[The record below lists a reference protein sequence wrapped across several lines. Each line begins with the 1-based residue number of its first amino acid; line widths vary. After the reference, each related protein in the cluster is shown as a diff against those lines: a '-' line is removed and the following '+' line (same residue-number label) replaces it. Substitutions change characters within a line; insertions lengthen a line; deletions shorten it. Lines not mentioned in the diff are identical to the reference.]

1 MDMMETFRQTYLE
14 ESFEGLDIMEAG
26 LLNLPPGVPDNEK
39 INEIFRAAHS
49 IKGGSGTFGFNEIA
63 GFTHVL
69 ETLLDEMRDGTREV
83 TQESVEAMLAA
94 VDVLRGM
101 LTRLQNREEIDEERA
116 NEVQSWL
123 ERILSGADGSLDN
136 DEQSVSDAS
145 TQDSQVVANSDTPEA
160 NDGIWTIQLKPEKEL
175 LQTGNEPLRILREL
189 ESLGKIEV
197 VANTNN
203 IPLGTEFNPEELY
216 IDWSITLQG
225 NEIEEEEVKEVFEW
239 IDGDGAEVTITAP
252 KPIEAEVAPAPV
264 ESAPTPV
271 TQEPVKAPEKAQ
283 APKPAAK
290 PPKPAA
296 SKAGKA
302 VAKVAEKAPKQE
314 GSIRVDLNKIDQ
326 LVNLVGELVITQSML
341 SQFGEQAEQA
351 QESKESSMEWV
362 DKLKEGL
369 THLERHTR
377 ELQESVMNIRML
389 PVSFAFNRMP
399 RIVHDVTQKLGKK
412 IDLVMEGEG
421 TELDKTMLE
430 QLTDPLVHIVR
441 NSIDHGVE
449 MPERRAEQG
458 KPETGT
464 VKMAAFHQGGNI
476 LIQITDDGA
485 GIDHEVIER
494 KAIEKGVI
502 EEDHN
507 LTRQEIVDLIFH
519 PGFSTADVVS
529 DISGRGVGMDVVRRN
544 IRGLGGSVDVKT
556 TIGEGSV
563 FTIRLPL
570 TLAILDGQLCK
581 VGSQTYVFPLVSII
595 ESIQVD
601 KSLVKGIAGET
612 ELYKLRDSY
621 IPVIRLHK
629 KMGVDDAQEDLEKG
643 LLVVVEDAG
652 NRAGIFVDDLLGQ
665 QQVVIKSLENNFMK
679 IDGVAGATILGD
691 GTVSL
696 ILDITE
702 TVISS
707 NKNGSAH
714 LNAA

>member
-14 ESFEGLDIMEAG
+14 ESFEGLDVMETG
-26 LLNLPPGVPDNEK
+26 LLELPPGKPDNEK

-49 IKGGSGTFGFNEIA
+49 IKGGSGTFGFSEIA

-69 ETLLDEMRDGTREV
+69 ETLLDEMRDDRRDV
-83 TQESVEAMLAA
+83 TQESIDAMLAA
-94 VDVLRGM
+94 VDILRDM
-101 LTRLQNREEIDEERA
+101 LTKLQNHEPIDEERA
-116 NEVQSWL
+116 SQVQSVL
-123 ERILSGADGSLDN
+123 EAILGGEESPQTTAESSDQTPVIEASGGDWN
-136 DEQSVSDAS
+136 
-145 TQDSQVVANSDTPEA
+145 
-160 NDGIWTIQLKPEKEL
+160 IQIIPDKSL
-175 LQTGNEPLRILREL
+175 LQTGNEPLRIFREL
-189 ESLGKIEV
+189 E
-197 VANTNN
+197 T
-203 IPLGTEFNPEELY
+203 LGTLQVSADWEGLPNSSTFDPESLY
-216 IDWSITLQG
+216 MKWDLTLSG
-225 NEIEEEEVKEVFEW
+225 DSVKEDDINEVFEW
-239 IDGDGAEVTITAP
+239 IDGDGAEIKISAPVTEAKPVENVAAPVVEKTPAPATSATSEPVAAKPAP
-252 KPIEAEVAPAPV
+252 KAP
-264 ESAPTPV
+264 S
-271 TQEPVKAPEKAQ
+271 
-283 APKPAAK
+283 KPAAK
-290 PPKPAA
+290 AA
-296 SKAGKA
+296 
-302 VAKVAEKAPKQE
+302 ENKAPKQE
-314 GSIRVDLNKIDQ
+314 GSIRVDLSKIDQ
-326 LVNLVGELVITQSML
+326 MVNLVGELVITQSML
-341 SQFGEQAEQA
+341 SQFGEQAEQSS
-351 QESKESSMEWV
+351 ENSKEANMEWV

-399 RIVHDVTQKLGKK
+399 RIVHDVSQKLGKQ
-412 IDLVMEGEG
+412 IELVMEGEG

-441 NSIDHGVE
+441 NSIDHGIENPAV
-449 MPERRAEQG
+449 RTAAG
-458 KPETGT
+458 KPEQGI

-485 GIDHEVIER
+485 GIDYRKIEA

-507 LTRQEIVDLIFH
+507 LNKDEIVDLIFH
-519 PGFSTADVVS
+519 AGFSTADVVS

-570 TLAILDGQLCK
+570 TLAILDGQLCS
-581 VGSQTYVFPLVSII
+581 VGSQTYVFPLISII

-601 KSLVKGIAGET
+601 KAHVKGIAGET

-629 KMGVDDAQEDLEKG
+629 KLGIQDAQEDLSDG

-652 NRAGIFVDDLLGQ
+652 QRAGVFVDDLLGQ
-665 QQVVIKSLENNFMK
+665 QQVVIKSLESNFMK
-679 IDGVAGATILGD
+679 IEGIAGATILGD

-696 ILDITE
+696 ILDVSE
-702 TVISS
+702 TVSS
-707 NKNGSAH
+707 HKGG
-714 LNAA
+714 NAKVNVA

>member
-14 ESFEGLDIMEAG
+14 ESFEGLDVMETG
-26 LLNLPPGVPDNEK
+26 LLELPPGKPDNEK

-49 IKGGSGTFGFNEIA
+49 IKGGSGTFGFSEIA

-69 ETLLDEMRDGTREV
+69 ETLLDEMRDDRRDV
-83 TQESVEAMLAA
+83 TQESIDAMLAA
-94 VDVLRGM
+94 VDILRDM
-101 LTRLQNREEIDEERA
+101 LTKLQNHEPIDEERA
-116 NEVQSWL
+116 SEVQSVL
-123 ERILSGADGSLDN
+123 EAILGGEESANSPSESSGEAAVS
-136 DEQSVSDAS
+136 EVSDG
-145 TQDSQVVANSDTPEA
+145 DWN
-160 NDGIWTIQLKPEKEL
+160 IQIIPDKSL
-175 LQTGNEPLRILREL
+175 LQTGNEPLRIFREL
-189 ESLGKIEV
+189 E
-197 VANTNN
+197 T
-203 IPLGTEFNPEELY
+203 LGTLNVSADWEALPNSSTFDPESLY
-216 IDWSITLQG
+216 MKWDLTLSG
-225 NEIEEEEVKEVFEW
+225 DSVNEDDINEVFEW
-239 IDGDGAEVTITAP
+239 IDGDGAEIKITAP
-252 KPIEAEVAPAPV
+252 VKETKPVESEVAPVVAETPV
-264 ESAPTPV
+264 PATSATADPVAAKPTP
-271 TQEPVKAPEKAQ
+271 KAAS
-283 APKPAAK
+283 KPAAK
-290 PPKPAA
+290 AA
-296 SKAGKA
+296 EK
-302 VAKVAEKAPKQE
+302 KAPKQE
-314 GSIRVDLNKIDQ
+314 GSIRVDLSKIDQ
-326 LVNLVGELVITQSML
+326 MVNLVGELVITQSML
-341 SQFGEQAEQA
+341 SQFGEQAEQSS
-351 QESKESSMEWV
+351 ENSKEANMEWV

-399 RIVHDVTQKLGKK
+399 RIVHDVSQKLGKQ
-412 IDLVMEGEG
+412 IELVMEGEG

-441 NSIDHGVE
+441 NSIDHGIENPAV
-449 MPERRAEQG
+449 RTAAG
-458 KPETGT
+458 KPEQGT

-485 GIDHEVIER
+485 GIDYRKIEA

-507 LTRQEIVDLIFH
+507 LSKDEIVDLIFH
-519 PGFSTADVVS
+519 AGFSTADVVS

-570 TLAILDGQLCK
+570 TLAILDGQLCS
-581 VGSQTYVFPLVSII
+581 VGSQTYVFPLISII

-601 KSLVKGIAGET
+601 KTHVKGIAGET

-629 KMGVDDAQEDLEKG
+629 KLGIQDAQEDLSDG

-652 NRAGIFVDDLLGQ
+652 QRAGIFVDDLLGQ
-665 QQVVIKSLENNFMK
+665 QQVVIKSLESNFMK
-679 IDGVAGATILGD
+679 IEGIAGATILGD

-696 ILDITE
+696 ILDVSE
-702 TVISS
+702 TVSS
-707 NKNGSAH
+707 HKGGNAK
-714 LNAA
+714 LNVA